1 MDIGAILSRSW
12 KTVWKHKVLWIF
24 GILASCGSRSGGSS
38 GGSGNSIST
47 DSGQPFT
54 PPPELQRYITDLER
68 SFRNVS
74 EEQMVMLGLLIIGAI
89 CLLVIIT
96 WLVGLYGKTGVTV
109 GALRAEAGHEVS
121 FRAIWRESWG
131 IFDRI
136 VGLNLLLAAP
146 VFILGIVFA
155 VFVAFFGALTMGIGL
170 LCLLPVICLLV
181 PLSAAYA
188 VFTDMSTIAV
198 VKDGLGIGAAIN
210 RGWEVLSKNV
220 GSILVLG
227 LILIVGGLIVS
238 IVLAIPFFLAF
249 IPLLIGASQG
259 DVAQHLTLSLICI
272 VASLPVSFVLS
283 GILHSYLQTAW
294 TLAYAELTAA
304 K

>member
-12 KTVWKHKVLWIF
+12 RTVWKHKVLWIF
-24 GILASCGSRSGGSS
+24 GILASCGSRSGS
-38 GGSGNSIST
+38 GGGGNNFSS
-47 DSGQPFT
+47 DSGQSFT
-54 PPPELQRYITDLER
+54 PPPELQRYLSDLER
-68 SFRNVS
+68 SFRTVS
-74 EEQMVMLGLLIIGAI
+74 EEQMVMIGLLVMGAV

-121 FRAIWRESWG
+121 FRTIWRESWG

-146 VFILGIVFA
+146 VFILGIVFF

-170 LCLLPVICLLV
+170 LCLIPLICLLV

-188 VFTDMSTIAV
+188 VFTDMSNIAI
-198 VKDGLGIGAAIN
+198 VKDGLSISAAVN

-220 GSILVLG
+220 GSIIVLG
-227 LILIVGGLIVS
+227 LILIFGGLIVS
-238 IVLAIPFFLAF
+238 VVLAIPFFLAF
-249 IPLLIGASQG
+249 IPLVIGAAQG
-259 DVAQHLTLSLICI
+259 DIAQNLTLSLICI
-272 VASLPVSFVLS
+272 VASLPVTFVLS

>member
-1 MDIGAILSRSW
+1 MDIGAVLSRSW
-12 KTVWKHKVLWIF
+12 RTVWIHKVLWIF

-38 GGSGNSIST
+38 GGGNSFSS
-47 DSGQPFT
+47 DAGQNFT
-54 PPPELQRYITDLER
+54 PPPELQRYITDMER
-68 SFRNVS
+68 SFRTVS
-74 EEQMVMLGLLIIGAI
+74 EEQMIMIGLLVMGAV

-146 VFILGIVFA
+146 VFILGIVFF
-155 VFVAFFGALTMGIGL
+155 VFVAFFGALTLGFGL
-170 LCLLPVICLLV
+170 LCLIPLACLLI

-188 VFTDMSTIAV
+188 VFTDISNIAL

-220 GSILVLG
+220 GSIIVLG

-238 IVLAIPFFLAF
+238 VVLAIPFFLAF
-249 IPLLIGASQG
+249 IPLVIGASQG
-259 DVAQHLTLSLICI
+259 DITQNLTLSLICI
-272 VASLPVSFVLS
+272 VASLPVTFVLS